1 MIPKKYRPIV
11 IAVLI
16 ALLISDF
23 TAGRNVLGWITT
35 AVTIILG
42 IAYLI
47 DFKNNLNRK
56 DDTEK

>member
-1 MIPKKYRPIV
+1 MIKRDRPLV

-23 TAGRNVLGWITT
+23 TEGRNVLAWITT
-35 AVTIILG
+35 GVTIVIG

-47 DFKNNLNRK
+47 DFK
-56 DDTEK
+56 DESEQ